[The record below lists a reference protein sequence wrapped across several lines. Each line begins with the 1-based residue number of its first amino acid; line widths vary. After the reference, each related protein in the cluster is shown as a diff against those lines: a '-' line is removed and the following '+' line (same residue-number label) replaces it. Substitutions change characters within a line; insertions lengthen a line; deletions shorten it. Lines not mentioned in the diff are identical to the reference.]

1 MKACPESETS
11 KCQSESKTVDGIRT
25 TVIDTPGFFD
35 TNMSE
40 EELKYEMVKCIKE
53 CAPDP
58 HAFLIVLQ
66 VGRYSPQEKDVINKI
81 LGCFSEEA
89 LKHAV
94 IVFTR
99 GDDLPEGVEIKD
111 FVSKS
116 KDLTDL
122 VKKCGDRCHVFDN
135 KYWNN
140 NNPDDYRDNQFQ
152 VKQLLNTVDTMKE
165 RGCYTNEM
173 LQAVSKNKWDIKT
186 LLKIFAG
193 VTVGAVLGA
202 LLGAIKCPC
211 NVVLGSVMG
220 GIAGGVV
227 GGAAGYNASTI
238 MEAVTQTIDNA
249 MKIKPFITD
258 IGQSGDSK
266 QNPPKKHE

>member
-11 KCQSESKTVDGIRT
+11 WCQRESKTVDGIRT

-40 EELKYEMVKCIKE
+40 EELKCEMVKCIKE
-53 CAPDP
+53 CAPGP

-66 VGRYSPQEKDVINKI
+66 VGRYSHQEKDVIDKI
-81 LGCFSEEA
+81 LGYFSEEA

-94 IVFTR
+94 IVFTH
-99 GDDLPEGVEIKD
+99 GGDLPEGVKIKD

-135 KYWNN
+135 NNWKN
-140 NNPDDYRDNQFQ
+140 NNPGDYRNNQYQ
-152 VKQLLNTVDTMKE
+152 VKQLLNTVDKMKE

-173 LQAVSKNKWDIKT
+173 LQAVYKNQWDIKT
-186 LLKIFAG
+186 LLKFFAG
-193 VTVGAVLGA
+193 ATVGAVLGA
-202 LLGAIKCPC
+202 LLGAKTFPG
-211 NVVLGSVMG
+211 NVLSAVVG
-220 GIAGGVV
+220 GVAGGVV
-227 GGAAGYNASTI
+227 GGAAGYNASTT
-238 MEAVTQTIDNA
+238 MEAVTQTIDIA

-258 IGQSGDSK
+258 IGQSEDSK